1 MSKWYTFKKLIS
13 YYSLKFWV
21 TSKLLFTA
29 GAIGFH
35 VGIFYA
41 LYKLSYVA
49 VLTVAHSDELRLK
62 HFNAVVFQQERSG
75 RPSFPSFQLYI
86 FVQ

>member
-41 LYKLSYVA
+41 LYKLSYVC
-49 VLTVAHSDELRLK
+49 LLYTSD
-62 HFNAVVFQQERSG
+62 AADERK
-75 RPSFPSFQLYI
+75 
-86 FVQ
+86 